1 MKRVATGLVIGIL
14 WLLLLLYGGKSI
26 FWLFILAV
34 SAGLLYEFT
43 SMTLRDFSA
52 WDRSAVVILGLFPVA
67 ASFFGTFLAVNFAV
81 LLAMLL
87 LFLHVFFFYR
97 QRVNSQQMIYRGIF
111 AIVYLGLLAAHTHL
125 LRLLPDGANWL
136 LFLSV
141 VIIASDSGAYYGGT
155 HFGRHKLC
163 PAISPGKTVEGLAA
177 GLAAAALAAAAVGAV
192 VLDGRK
198 TAYLLFAAVGLALV
212 GVAGDLLESVIKRTV
227 GVKDSGTLLP
237 GHGGLFDRLDALLLA
252 IPVLYYIL
260 AFRLLS

>member
-14 WLLLLLYGGKSI
+14 WLLLLLYGGTSI

-43 SMTLRDFSA
+43 CMALRDFSSR
-52 WDRSAVVILGLFPVA
+52 DRAAVVILGLFPVA

-87 LFLHVFFFYR
+87 LFLHVFYFYR
-97 QRVNSQQMIYRGIF
+97 QLTNVQQMIYRGIF
-111 AIVYLGLLAAHTHL
+111 AIVYPGLLAAHTHL

-155 HFGRHKLC
+155 MLGRHKLC
-163 PAISPGKTVEGLAA
+163 PAISPGKTLEGLAA
-177 GLAAAALAAAAVGAV
+177 GLLAAAIAAAAVGWM

-198 TAYLLFAAVGLALV
+198 ASLLLLAVGLALV

-227 GVKDSGTLLP
+227 GVKDSGNLLP

-252 IPVLYYIL
+252 VPVLYYIL
-260 AFRLLS
+260 AFGLLS